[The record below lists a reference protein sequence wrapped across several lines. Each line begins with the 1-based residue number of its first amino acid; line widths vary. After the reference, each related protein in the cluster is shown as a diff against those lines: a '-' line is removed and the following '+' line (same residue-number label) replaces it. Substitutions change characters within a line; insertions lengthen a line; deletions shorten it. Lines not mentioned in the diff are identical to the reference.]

1 MEVPICFFEQVLEQ
15 CIRFLHKP
23 RPSAATRPCPHVRKS
38 CRSALTGS
46 GLAGQRAH
54 RPRAAP
60 SSLHCKKQTSGG
72 CTPRVA
78 SVRHGRRRH
87 NRRGAGAPQEQT
99 HDQDSAFASLC
110 ESWHTR
116 LVGRI
121 ESQRVLWEHTGE
133 ALDTGTGVTVCVCAA
148 AHEGPRPKARRQE
161 QGARPKASK
170 AARS

>member
-1 MEVPICFFEQVLEQ
+1 M
-15 CIRFLHKP
+15 IRIP
-23 RPSAATRPCPHVRKS
+23 RLQAC
-38 CRSALTGS
+38 
-46 GLAGQRAH
+46 
-54 RPRAAP
+54 
-60 SSLHCKKQTSGG
+60 
-72 CTPRVA
+72 A
-78 SVRHGRRRH
+78 SHG
-87 NRRGAGAPQEQT
+87 T
-99 HDQDSAFASLC
+99 HDSKIG
-110 ESWHTR
+110 